1 MSSFAEMFALQ
12 RAGKLPTA
20 APSAPKST
28 APKPAAGA
36 GKLLPMADTA
46 TAETKKQRSTKEE
59 RKKAE
64 RAEARR
70 GLALYL
76 EEDRSKKDIREWLIS
91 RLKQLSSDD

>member
-12 RAGKLPTA
+12 RAGKLP
-20 APSAPKST
+20 S

-64 RAEARR
+64 RAEARA
-70 GLALYL
+70 GLALFL
-76 EEDRSKKDIREWLIS
+76 EEERSKKDIREWISS
-91 RLKQLSSDD
+91 RLKQLAKD

>member
-12 RAGKLPTA
+12 RSGKLPTV
-20 APSAPKST
+20 AP

-36 GKLLPMADTA
+36 GKRLPMADTA
-46 TAETKKQRSTKEE
+46 TAETKKQRTTKEE

-76 EEDRSKKDIREWLIS
+76 EEDRSKKEIREWLIS
-91 RLKQLSSDD
+91 RLKQLSAED